1 MSSDRTAPPA
11 VVVVGDIMA
20 DVAVHRAGPVALES
34 DTDCEIA
41 LAGGGSAANLAA
53 HLAGLGIATTLVGTV
68 GDDQLGSIQLAD
80 LTTRGVQIRVRIL
93 NGVTTGMVVALV
105 GQDGRRSM
113 LTSRGAGSLLSPDHL
128 GSDLFRPG
136 RHLHLSG
143 YVLLDERSRAAGLAA
158 LERARRASMTVSV
171 DASSLAPLARLG
183 GGGFRSLTAGASV
196 LFTNEAEAGI
206 LTGARSWEEALD
218 ALLLDYQQVVLKRG
232 ESGAVW
238 ASGQERISL
247 PATSAVARDTTGA
260 GDALAAG
267 WLAGWL
273 RGQDPAVIL
282 GEALGLAATVLSWPG
297 GRPLLRAVPGV
308 A

>member
-1 MSSDRTAPPA
+1 
-11 VVVVGDIMA
+11 
-20 DVAVHRAGPVALES
+20 
-34 DTDCEIA
+34 
-41 LAGGGSAANLAA
+41 
-53 HLAGLGIATTLVGTV
+53 
-68 GDDQLGSIQLAD
+68 
-80 LTTRGVQIRVRIL
+80 
-93 NGVTTGMVVALV
+93 
-105 GQDGRRSM
+105 M

>member
-1 MSSDRTAPPA
+1 

-80 LTTRGVQIRVRIL
+80 LTTRGVQVRVRIL

-143 YVLLDERSRAAGLAA
+143 YVLLDQRSRAAGLAA

-171 DASSLAPLARLG
+171 DASSLAPLARL
-183 GGGFRSLTAGASV
+183 
-196 LFTNEAEAGI
+196 AGI

-273 RGQDPAVIL
+273 RGEDPAVIL

-297 GRPLLRAVPGV
+297 GRPFLRAVPGV